1 MNRMHYLESIQG
13 YQPANPQEAADQRLM
28 LHYIKE
34 YPDTVLTRE
43 NAVAHLTSSGLILN
57 ASLDKM
63 LMVHHNIYNTWA
75 WTGGHADGDSDLL
88 AVAIREGQEETGV
101 RELTP
106 LSEEIASIDVL
117 PVYGHVRKGQY
128 VSTHLHLN
136 VTYVL
141 IADEKHQLQANEDEN
156 SGVTWVPVDALAAY
170 SNEPYL
176 IEVYLKIVEWA
187 KGWRCCE

>member
-1 MNRMHYLESIQG
+1 
-13 YQPANPQEAADQRLM
+13 M
-28 LHYIKE
+28 LRCIGE
-34 YPDTVLTRE
+34 QPDTVLTRQ
-43 NAVAHLTSSGLILN
+43 NSVAHLTSSGLIVN
-57 ASLDKM
+57 KSLDKM

-101 RELTP
+101 QRLTP
-106 LSEEIASIDVL
+106 LTDQIASLDVL

-141 IADEKHQLQANEDEN
+141 IADENHRLQANEDEN
-156 SGVTWVPVDALAAY
+156 SGVAWVPVDELAAY

-176 IEVYLKIVEWA
+176 IGVYLKIVERA
-187 KGWRCCE
+187 RELKGIPGRE